1 MTLSIGILFSLLILA
16 IGFLLYQK
24 ARFNRLLQDQRT
36 AFDAEL
42 SKMIPADEHS
52 QEIDK
57 LQADIDR
64 QSSEIQQLRDTVA
77 ELNQELQS
85 KAVHIDTLNQE
96 SLQATQELERELSV
110 HKQHVTSQVED
121 MRERIDRLM
130 EELGS
135 FDRWT
140 EEMDSLVANN
150 SAMQKQSNIFQGIVA
165 QIIILALN
173 ASIEAARAGE
183 AGRGFAVV
191 ADEVRSLAQK
201 SEELNSKYRENLATN
216 ELLTISTFQDI
227 KATSTMIVT
236 NVTNFSS
243 SLSQLG

>member
-42 SKMIPADEHS
+42 SKMIPADEHR